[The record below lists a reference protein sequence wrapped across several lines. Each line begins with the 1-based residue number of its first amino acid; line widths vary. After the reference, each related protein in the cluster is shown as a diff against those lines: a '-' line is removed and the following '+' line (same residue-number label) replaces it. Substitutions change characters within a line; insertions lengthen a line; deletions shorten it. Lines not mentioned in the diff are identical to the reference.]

1 MAREL
6 AFLRV
11 LACPSHSENRSH
23 DPGLVGPIGLPIS
36 IQEAPLLYAIS
47 PTDEISLIGRLP
59 RDVEQ
64 LQSEGWRFLASA
76 AWWDSDDLERLAQA
90 TGLAAISPS
99 YGQVASQKWWKAYAK
114 SYLNKRDPV
123 AAVEA
128 VGEPAFNIGPREESI
143 SAPRETVQHVG
154 DPLVA
159 SRWTSGLQEWSV
171 QLSSDDLMWRINV
184 LHVLRLA
191 RKAHLRLPSRL
202 SEITLSAR
210 ESELVCR
217 GEGLPFQMP
226 ARGTWPSPVA
236 VNAKRFIEVV
246 REVLTPLIHLVFGG
260 HRLWVNGVRSLP
272 GRSDR
277 RVGIWESP

>member
-1 MAREL
+1 MPLVECWADAPQGALGPRAAGSPPLGFQRGIRAGLRGVSAFQSVLPSLEHPELAHSRRSRGTNLGALAGAPLMQQPLGGHYLARDL

-143 SAPRETVQHVG
+143 SAPRE
-154 DPLVA
+154 PCSMLVTHSSPA
-159 SRWTSGLQEWSV
+159 GGRPGSRSGAFSYHQT
-171 QLSSDDLMWRINV
+171 I
-184 LHVLRLA
+184 
-191 RKAHLRLPSRL
+191 
-202 SEITLSAR
+202 
-210 ESELVCR
+210 
-217 GEGLPFQMP
+217 
-226 ARGTWPSPVA
+226 
-236 VNAKRFIEVV
+236 
-246 REVLTPLIHLVFGG
+246 
-260 HRLWVNGVRSLP
+260 
-272 GRSDR
+272 
-277 RVGIWESP
+277 